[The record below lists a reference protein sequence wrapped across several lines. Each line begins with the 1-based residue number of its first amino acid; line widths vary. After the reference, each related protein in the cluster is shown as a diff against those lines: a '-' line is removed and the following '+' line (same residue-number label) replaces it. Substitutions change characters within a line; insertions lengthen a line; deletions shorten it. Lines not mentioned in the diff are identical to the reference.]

1 MFFIVTAA
9 DGWNMTNYRL
19 NRRLFIFAQS
29 SLLIFTVTANVIVI
43 ITVIVIVIVIVI
55 VTEK

>member
-1 MFFIVTAA
+1 MFFIFTAA

-29 SLLIFTVTANVIVI
+29 SLLFFTVTANVIVI
-43 ITVIVIVIVIVI
+43 IIVIFIVI